1 MINFKPIKDNI
12 SVTNVIIIIIAMV
25 IIMEGLILQKY
36 FLKWCNFYITVRI
49 NYIMFMHSIAYIF
62 SFNNINKMDKFSLY
76 SKKSEI

>member
-12 SVTNVIIIIIAMV
+12 SVTNVVIIIIAMV

-36 FLKWCNFYITVRI
+36 FKKWCNFYITVRI
-49 NYIMFMHSIAYIF
+49 NYIMFMYSIAYIF
-62 SFNNINKMDKFSLY
+62 SFNNINKMVKFSLY